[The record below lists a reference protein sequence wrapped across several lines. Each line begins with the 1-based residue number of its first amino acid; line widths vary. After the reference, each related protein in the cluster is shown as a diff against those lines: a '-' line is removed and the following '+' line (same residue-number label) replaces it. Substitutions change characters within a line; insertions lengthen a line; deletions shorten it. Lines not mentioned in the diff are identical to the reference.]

1 MKKEYIK
8 TGKCIWCG
16 RTKQEGA
23 TFHHIPHILPKA
35 MAGKE
40 TCFDVCDDCNS
51 YFGDDRSEY
60 GISQDEAVKGILQ
73 VAQHCL
79 TLHPHREKSP
89 LFNYFVNEH
98 RITLKR
104 SIKHL
109 TEKGLTRQFKRG
121 MCECFLQ
128 KYHLLT
134 KDGNNPT
141 FDRLRRFARYNEGEI
156 PFYRVLN
163 KILIHF
169 PEQKHPIIGMSQKNI
184 VQIQACGLFTCHIL
198 GHIIIMD
205 VIPDAPYTEKEKFC
219 SDFNNLGI
227 NLWNTLDIKKLDSV
241 SDLDILYTRY
251 NGFKS
256 AAISNDAAYMP
267 YIEEPENN

>member
-16 RTKQEGA
+16 RTKEEGA
-23 TFHHIPHILPKA
+23 TFNHIPHILPKA
-35 MAGKE
+35 MGGKE

-73 VAQHCL
+73 IAQHYL
-79 TLHPHREKSP
+79 TFHPQREKSP
-89 LFNYFVNEH
+89 MFNYFVSEH

-104 SIKHL
+104 SIKHI

-134 KDGNNPT
+134 SDGNNPS
-141 FDRLRRFARYNEGEI
+141 FDKLRRFARYNEGEI
-156 PFYRVLN
+156 PFYCVVNRL
-163 KILIHF
+163 LIHF
-169 PEQKHPIIGMSQKNI
+169 PKQKHPIIGMSSKN
-184 VQIQACGLFTCHIL
+184 VSDIQRCGLFICHIF
-198 GHIIIMD
+198 GHVIIMD
-205 VIPDAPYTEKEKFC
+205 VIPDASYEEKRKFC
-219 SDFNNLGI
+219 ENSSNLMIIKGI
-227 NLWNTLDIKKLDSV
+227 SCYIDKLDHISA
-241 SDLDILYTRY
+241 LDPLYTR
-251 NGFKS
+251 FLAKK
-256 AAISNDAAYMP
+256 
-267 YIEEPENN
+267 